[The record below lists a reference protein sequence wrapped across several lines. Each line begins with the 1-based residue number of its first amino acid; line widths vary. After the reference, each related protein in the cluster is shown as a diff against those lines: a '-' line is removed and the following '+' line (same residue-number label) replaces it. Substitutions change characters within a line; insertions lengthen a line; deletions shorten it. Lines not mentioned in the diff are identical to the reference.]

1 MPPLPKPPGQRVRR
15 NKEQKEWKQLPADGS
30 GLEAPPLPE
39 KDPDW
44 LPETGEKW
52 GRLWASPMAT
62 TFTEA
67 DRIALERMALL
78 WDEISRGNTGGG
90 RLNAVQ
96 NLEDRFGISPK
107 SRRQLQWEI
116 KQAEVVEMP
125 KKKASSRRLRA
136 VEPA

>member
-30 GLEAPPLPE
+30 GLDAPPLPE

-44 LPETGEKW
+44 RLETREKW
-52 GRLWASPMAT
+52 ERLWASPMAT

-78 WDEISRGNTGGG
+78 WDEISCGKTGGG

-116 KQAEVVEMP
+116 KQAEVLEMP

-136 VEPA
+136 VETG